1 MNKTPC
7 AIIVTG
13 AGTST
18 RYGNGNKLL
27 ELIDGVPV
35 FIHSIRNLAGF
46 ADKEN
51 FILTVPAAEFDHFTE
66 ITNRYDCGQLVTIV
80 RGGSSRAE
88 SVKNALDAIALEEGQ
103 VAIHDAARP
112 LVTSELLKRLL
123 SCGKKNVIAATQI
136 VDSVKRC
143 DSDGKIT
150 EEVDRSNLWRAST
163 PQVFDIVQYRD
174 AVARCLALPGATD
187 DATIMRLAGYGVWVL
202 SEEIENLK
210 LTNSSDLE
218 KIKKEFG
225 FRKANKQR

>member
-1 MNKTPC
+1 MKSIPC

-13 AGTST
+13 GGSST

-27 ELIDGVPV
+27 EVVGGVPV

-46 ADKEN
+46 AAKEN
-51 FILTVPAAEFDHFTE
+51 FILTVPAAEFDRFADIAE
-66 ITNRYDCGQLVTIV
+66 KYGCGQLVTIV

-88 SVKNALDAIALEEGQ
+88 SVNNALDAIQLKEGQ

-112 LVTSELLKRLL
+112 LVTAELLRRLL
-123 SCGKKNVIAATQI
+123 SCGKNNVIAATQI

-143 DSDGKIT
+143 DNDGKIT
-150 EEVDRSNLWRAST
+150 EEVDRTNLWRAAT

-174 AVARCLALPGATD
+174 AVAKCISLPGATD
-187 DATIMRLAGYGVWVL
+187 DATIMRLAGYDVYVL
-202 SEEIENLK
+202 NEEIENIK
-210 LTNSSDLE
+210 LTTTQDLE

-225 FRKANKQR
+225 FRKLHKQR